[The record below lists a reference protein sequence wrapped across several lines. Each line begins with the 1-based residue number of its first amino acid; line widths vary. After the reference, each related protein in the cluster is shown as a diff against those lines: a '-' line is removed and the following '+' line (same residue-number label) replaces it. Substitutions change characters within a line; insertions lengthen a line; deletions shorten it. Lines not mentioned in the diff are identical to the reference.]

1 MLLEIMPKKVGRPRK
16 RHRDRLRYV
25 RIPVSDEQYYTIR
38 KLVQKRK
45 VTEHDLTVTDVTEEL
60 LRSSF
65 ERELIWD
72 IPVSKQYLAKTDHS
86 IQAWIHNEEML
97 LLEDIAAERLSTVRK
112 VAFTLL
118 EYELEVIKP

>member
-1 MLLEIMPKKVGRPRK
+1 MPKKVGRPRK

>member
-1 MLLEIMPKKVGRPRK
+1 M
-16 RHRDRLRYV
+16 
-25 RIPVSDEQYYTIR
+25 SDEQYYTIR